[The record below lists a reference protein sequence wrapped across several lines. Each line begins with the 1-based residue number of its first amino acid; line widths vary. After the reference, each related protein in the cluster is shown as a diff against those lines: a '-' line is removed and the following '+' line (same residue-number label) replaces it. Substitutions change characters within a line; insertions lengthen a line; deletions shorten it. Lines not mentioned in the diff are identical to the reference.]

1 MNFLIGAFGPPCTV
15 SIDFA
20 DAETRKQAS
29 VKKENGQTVLV
40 PLFLGQESVVGEVR
54 IDPVPGKKVEHT
66 GVKIE
71 LLGQIEL
78 YFDRGSFYDFTSLG
92 ELQNLQLQKHGLWN
106 WKCPFGFTQVLTLLE
121 LMCKM

>member
-1 MNFLIGAFGPPCTV
+1 MRACVCVQNYLIGAFGPPCST

-54 IDPVPGKKVEHT
+54 VQLLVRSASWIFFYFTAAVCFVVCNVLEWS
-66 GVKIE
+66 GVY
-71 LLGQIEL
+71 GRCVA
-78 YFDRGSFYDFTSLG
+78 RGSLVCS
-92 ELQNLQLQKHGLWN
+92 
-106 WKCPFGFTQVLTLLE
+106 
-121 LMCKM
+121 